1 MSATVPMLTSIKSQ
15 WDSIHEA
22 PVIGKD
28 VLELLSSSMYIN
40 PLAIFREYVQ
50 NSADS
55 IDEAVGLGL
64 LRSQK
69 EGRVEINIDP
79 QERSIT
85 IRDNGT
91 GISRSQFSTR
101 LVALGASRKR
111 GTKARGF
118 RGVGRLAGLGYCQEL
133 LFRSRADGEREI
145 SELRWDC
152 RRLKTILRDA
162 QFADE
167 LGDVIQQV
175 VRVRRHVDTSLPER
189 FFEVQ
194 LLGIVRHGSDAL
206 VNSAVV
212 EAYLSQVA
220 PVPFSPEFSLAR
232 DIEAALAKL
241 TATSD
246 LHIFLNGS
254 ETPLFRPHRDSFLVR
269 KGLSDRFT
277 GLNVFQIEGS
287 TGTPSAI
294 GWVAHH
300 GYHGAI
306 SSDSKI
312 SGLRLRSG
320 NMQIG
325 ESDLLNGLF
334 QESRFNGWVVGEIHV
349 LDERILPNGRRDH
362 FEQSVHFNDMVNQL
376 APIANDLSRRCRT
389 SSIQRNWLRQFDLA
403 KSGIDQAMAIVQQGA
418 VPQSRRKYIEGE
430 IDHGL
435 DHLKKICSN
444 RVFDAFQKS
453 ALTKKLERL
462 EAKVEKIF
470 AERQEH
476 KSLISLPTRDRKT
489 YEYLF
494 SLIYECSTTQTAAK
508 ALVDQLLKRIGE
520 GRPKKGS
527 LPHRPRST

>member
-1 MSATVPMLTSIKSQ
+1 
-15 WDSIHEA
+15 
-22 PVIGKD
+22 
-28 VLELLSSSMYIN
+28 
-40 PLAIFREYVQ
+40 
-50 NSADS
+50 
-55 IDEAVGLGL
+55 
-64 LRSQK
+64 
-69 EGRVEINIDP
+69 
-79 QERSIT
+79 
-85 IRDNGT
+85 
-91 GISRSQFSTR
+91 
-101 LVALGASRKR
+101 
-111 GTKARGF
+111 
-118 RGVGRLAGLGYCQEL
+118 
-133 LFRSRADGEREI
+133 
-145 SELRWDC
+145 
-152 RRLKTILRDA
+152 
-162 QFADE
+162 
-167 LGDVIQQV
+167 
-175 VRVRRHVDTSLPER
+175 
-189 FFEVQ
+189 
-194 LLGIVRHGSDAL
+194 
-206 VNSAVV
+206 
-212 EAYLSQVA
+212 
-220 PVPFSPEFSLAR
+220 
-232 DIEAALAKL
+232 
-241 TATSD
+241 
-246 LHIFLNGS
+246 
-254 ETPLFRPHRDSFLVR
+254 
-269 KGLSDRFT
+269 
-277 GLNVFQIEGS
+277 
-287 TGTPSAI
+287 
-294 GWVAHH
+294 
-300 GYHGAI
+300 
-306 SSDSKI
+306 
-312 SGLRLRSG
+312 
-320 NMQIG
+320 MQIG

>member
-1 MSATVPMLTSIKSQ
+1 MSAIAPILTSIKSQ

-55 IDEAVGLGL
+55 IDEAVGVGL
-64 LRSQK
+64 LRSHK
-69 EGRVEINIDP
+69 DGRVEININP
-79 QERSIT
+79 HERSVI

-91 GISRSQFSTR
+91 GIPRSDFAAR
-101 LVALGASRKR
+101 LVSLGASRKR

-133 LFRSRADGEREI
+133 LFRSRAGGDREI

-167 LGDVIQQV
+167 LGDLIQQV

-194 LLGIVRHGSDAL
+194 LLGIVRHGSDVL

-220 PVPFSPEFSLAR
+220 PVPFSPEFTIAK
-232 DIEAALAKL
+232 DIEAALAKQ

-246 LHIFLNGS
+246 LRIFLNGS

-269 KGLSDRFT
+269 RGLSDRFT
-277 GLNVFQIEGS
+277 GLDVFQIEGS
-287 TGTPSAI
+287 TGAPSAI

-362 FEQSVHFNDMVNQL
+362 FEQSVHFNDLVNQL
-376 APIANDLSRRCRT
+376 APIANDLSRRCRI

-403 KSGIDQAMAIVQQGA
+403 KSGIEQAMAILQQGA
-418 VPQSRRKYIEGE
+418 VPQSRRKHLEGE

-435 DHLKKICSN
+435 DHLEKICLN
-444 RVFDAFQKS
+444 RVFDAPQKS
-453 ALTKKLERL
+453 VLTKKLERL
-462 EAKVEKIF
+462 EAKVEKTF
-470 AERQEH
+470 AARQEH

-494 SLIYECSTTQTAAK
+494 SLIYECSTSQTAAK
-508 ALVDQLLKRIGE
+508 ALVDQLLKRIDK
-520 GRPKKGS
+520 GRPKKGT
-527 LPHRPRST
+527 LPHRPRSV

>member
-1 MSATVPMLTSIKSQ
+1 MNATAPILTSIKSE

-22 PVIGKD
+22 PIIGKD

-55 IDEAVGLGL
+55 IDEAVGIGL
-64 LRSQK
+64 LRKQK
-69 EGRVEINIDP
+69 EGRVEISIDP
-79 QERSIT
+79 HERSVT

-91 GISRSQFSTR
+91 GIPRSQFASR

-167 LGDVIQQV
+167 LGDLIQQV
-175 VRVRRHVDTSLPER
+175 VRVRRHVDTTLPER

-194 LLGIVRHGSDAL
+194 LLGIVRHGSDVL
-206 VNSAVV
+206 LNSTVV

-220 PVPFSPEFSLAR
+220 PVPFSPEFTIAK
-232 DIEAALAKL
+232 DIEATLAKL
-241 TATSD
+241 TTTSD
-246 LHIFLNGS
+246 LCIFLNGS
-254 ETPLFRPHRDSFLVR
+254 EAPLFRPHRNSFLVR
-269 KGLSDRFT
+269 KGLSDCFT
-277 GLNVFQIEGS
+277 GIDVFEIEGS

-325 ESDLLNGLF
+325 DSDLLNGLF
-334 QESRFNGWVVGEIHV
+334 QESRFNSWVVGEIHV

-362 FEQSVHFNDMVNQL
+362 FEQSVHFNDLVNQL
-376 APIANDLSRRCRT
+376 APIANDLSRRCRI

-403 KSGIDQAMAIVQQGA
+403 KSAIDEAIAILQQGA
-418 VPQSRRKYIEGE
+418 VPQGRRKYLEAE

-444 RVFDAFQKS
+444 RAFDAAQKTV
-453 ALTKKLERL
+453 LTKKLERL
-462 EAKVEKIF
+462 EAKVKKVT

-476 KSLISLPTRDRKT
+476 KSLIGLPTRDRKT
-489 YEYLF
+489 YEHLF
-494 SLIYECSTTQTAAK
+494 SLIDRKS
-508 ALVDQLLKRIGE
+508 VV
-520 GRPKKGS
+520 
-527 LPHRPRST
+527 